1 MGISIN
7 TNTSATLASQNLS
20 KSNMLLQKSLQ
31 RLSSGSKIA
40 SASDDAGGLAV
51 SLRLAAALKRTEAT
65 TSNVSNAMSFLQT
78 QDGSLGNLSNILSRM
93 SELRTLANDVTKTT
107 SDTTNYYTE
116 FTALQGEF
124 SKTMAESF
132 NGISLFNTTTVAT
145 SLTVKL
151 SEDGAQSMIIST
163 FSLKSAALT
172 KILGSSMNFSSVA
185 KFQTAV
191 GGLSTISAAISEI
204 ATDRATNGAQTSR
217 LQFALDSLASNLT
230 NLESANSR
238 IIDVDVAAETT
249 RLARNNILV
258 QAGTAMLSQANAS
271 SQIALK
277 LLQ

>member
-40 SASDDAGGLAV
+40 SSSDDAGGLAV
-51 SLRLAAALKRTEAT
+51 SLRLSAALKRTEAT
-65 TSNVSNAMSFLQT
+65 TSNVSNAISFLQT
-78 QDGSLGNLSNILSRM
+78 QDGSLGNLSNILARM
-93 SELRTLANDVTKTT
+93 SELRTLANDVTKT
-107 SDTTNYYTE
+107 SGDVGNYYTE
-116 FTALQGEF
+116 FQALQSEF

-172 KILGSSMNFSSVA
+172 KVLGSAMNFSSVA

-191 GGLSTISAAISEI
+191 GGISTISAAISEI

-230 NLESANSR
+230 NLEAANSR

>member
-1 MGISIN
+1 MPVSIN

-20 KSNMLLQKSLQ
+20 RSNALLQKSLQ

-51 SLRLAAALKRTEAT
+51 SLRLEAALKRTSAT

-78 QDGSLGNLSNILSRM
+78 QDGSLANISSILNRM
-93 SELRTLANDVTKTT
+93 SELKTLAGDVTKT
-107 SDTTNYYTE
+107 SGDLANYFTE
-116 FTALQGEF
+116 FKALQSEYT
-124 SKTMAESF
+124 KTVTETF
-132 NGISLFNTTTVAT
+132 NGISLFATGSSTT
-145 SLTVKL
+145 LTVKL
-151 SEDGAQSMIIST
+151 SEDGVQTMTINQTA
-163 FSLKSAALT
+163 LKSAALT
-172 KILGSSMNFSSVA
+172 KVLSGGSNFSSISS
-185 KFQTAV
+185 FTSS
-191 GGLSTISAAISEI
+191 GGLSDITSAISEI
-204 ATDRATNGAQTSR
+204 ATDRATNGAQSSR
-217 LQFALDSLASNLT
+217 LQFALDSLASNST
-230 NLESANSR
+230 NLEAANSR

>member
-1 MGISIN
+1 
-7 TNTSATLASQNLS
+7 
-20 KSNMLLQKSLQ
+20 MLLQKSLQ

-107 SDTTNYYTE
+107 SDITNYYTE

>member
-107 SDTTNYYTE
+107 SDITNYYTE

>member
-1 MGISIN
+1 MPVSIN

-31 RLSSGSKIA
+31 RLSSGSKIV

-51 SLRLAAALKRTEAT
+51 SLRLEAALKRTTAT
-65 TSNVSNAMSFLQT
+65 TSNVSNAISFLQT
-78 QDGSLGNLSNILSRM
+78 QDGSLGNLSNLLARM
-93 SELRTLANDVTKTT
+93 AELRTLANDVTKT
-107 SDTTNYYTE
+107 SGDVANYFTE
-116 FTALQGEF
+116 FQALQSEF

-145 SLTVKL
+145 SLTVNL

-172 KILGSSMNFSSVA
+172 KVLGSAMNFSSVA

-191 GGLSTISAAISEI
+191 GGISTISAAISEI

-230 NLESANSR
+230 NLEAANSR

>member
-7 TNTSATLASQNLS
+7 TNVSATLASQNLS
-20 KSNMLLQKSLQ
+20 KSSALLQRSLQ

-51 SLRLAAALKRTEAT
+51 SIRLAAALKRTDAT
-65 TSNVSNAMSFLQT
+65 TSNVSNAMSFMQT
-78 QDGSLGNLSNILSRM
+78 QDGSLSNISNILNRM
-93 SELRTLANDVTKTT
+93 SELKTLAGDVTKT
-107 SDTTNYYTE
+107 SGDLNNYFTE
-116 FTALQGEF
+116 FKALQAQYT
-124 SKTMAESF
+124 KTVTETF
-132 NGISLFNTTTVAT
+132 NGISLFATGTSTT
-145 SLTVKL
+145 LTVKL
-151 SEDGAQSMIIST
+151 SEDGVQTMSINQTA
-163 FSLKSAALT
+163 LKSTALT
-172 KILGSSMNFSSVA
+172 KVLSGGSNFSSLA
-185 KFQTAV
+185 TFTTS
-191 GGLSTISAAISEI
+191 GGLSEITSAISEI

-217 LQFALDSLASNLT
+217 LQFALDSLASNYT
-230 NLESANSR
+230 NLEAANSR

>member
-20 KSNMLLQKSLQ
+20 KSNTLLQKSLQ

-78 QDGSLGNLSNILSRM
+78 QDGSLGNLSNILARM
-93 SELRTLANDVTKTT
+93 SELRTLANDVTKT
-107 SDTTNYYTE
+107 SGDVANYYTE
-116 FTALQGEF
+116 FTALQSEF

-172 KILGSSMNFSSVA
+172 KVLGSAMNFSSVA